1 MAEEFVSRAITHAQQ
16 CWCLDDAEI
25 VREWCEYRTDADSPE
40 SFIDAIAADLGL
52 IDSHDEA
59 GAIRAA
65 RQLLDEY
72 KDEFGD
78 LREVLLAQLP
88 A

>member
-1 MAEEFVSRAITHAQQ
+1 MVEEFVSRAITHAQER
-16 CWCLDDAEI
+16 WCLDDAEI
-25 VREWCEYRTDADSPE
+25 VREWCQYRTDTDSPE
-40 SFIDAIAADLGL
+40 AFIDVIAADLGL

-59 GAIRAA
+59 GAVRAA

-72 KDEFGD
+72 KDVFGD

-88 A
+88 S